1 LDNPPLTPAVF
12 HILLGLADGPRH
24 GYAVMKAAAET
35 GAGMSWGPGTVYG
48 SLQRMEDLG
57 LVRVAEPAEI
67 DEREPSDGRGRPR
80 RYFTLTEAGTAALRA
95 EARRLEQLAA
105 LARGKSALS
114 GRGTR

>member
-67 DEREPSDGRGRPR
+67 DGAATSPSLKRAPR
-80 RYFTLTEAGTAALRA
+80 RCAQKRGVSNNWQRW
-95 EARRLEQLAA
+95 LAA
-105 LARGKSALS
+105 RAR
-114 GRGTR
+114 